1 MQVAPVNLDA
11 SERRGSGSA
20 GIAVLLCFLVA
31 LLEGFDLQVIG
42 VAAPLIARDLGIGPD
57 QSGWLF
63 SASLV
68 GLAIGAVVG
77 GRLAD
82 RRGRKPVLIAAV
94 AIFGLFTLAA
104 AASTGFS
111 SLLLFRFLTGLGLGG
126 SMPNIIALVSE
137 KVRPENVTRS
147 VSAMVCGLSAGGV
160 LVAQLARLLPPD
172 MGWRALFV
180 IGGVLPLMLVP
191 LLWIGLTE
199 TARPMARAG
208 QPRRSYWTDL
218 FGDGQGRVTIAL
230 WLVFSLTLMQLSMLL
245 NWLPSLVIAK
255 GMDRQLAFLAATIL
269 NIGGIVGS
277 LAIGWLCDR
286 FGARWPMLIVYAAM
300 AAALYGLSLVATAQP
315 LLALAFVAG
324 FLVLGAQFALYGL
337 SPRVYPGESRA
348 SGVGAAVA
356 VGRIGAIAGPILA
369 GQMLAGGRSADSVL
383 LLMVPLVALAGVAML
398 ALAAFT
404 GRSLAPQS

>member
-1 MQVAPVNLDA
+1 MQVAPVALDA
-11 SERRGSGSA
+11 SERRRSGSA

-94 AIFGLFTLAA
+94 AVFGLFTLAA

-199 TARPMARAG
+199 TARPVIRSG
-208 QPRRSYWTDL
+208 QPRRSYREDL
-218 FGDGQGRVTIAL
+218 FADGQGRVTIAL
-230 WLVFSLTLMQLSMLL
+230 WFVFSLTLMQLSMLL

-300 AAALYGLSLVATAQP
+300 AAALYGLSLVASAQP
-315 LLALAFVAG
+315 LMALAFVAG

>member
-1 MQVAPVNLDA
+1 MQVAPVALDA
-11 SERRGSGSA
+11 SERRRIGSA

-94 AIFGLFTLAA
+94 AVFGLFTLAA

-172 MGWRALFV
+172 MSWRALFV

-199 TARPMARAG
+199 TARPVVGSG
-208 QPRRSYWTDL
+208 QPRRSYREDL
-218 FGDGQGRVTIAL
+218 FADGQGRVTIAL
-230 WLVFSLTLMQLSMLL
+230 WFVFSLTLMQLSMLL